1 MTIADV
7 LFIYAT
13 IHPYLT
19 ALVVIVVFSAPFALL
34 AHRREEVAWEAAAK
48 VWADC
53 AKETAKVVEELR
65 KMRDRQ

>member
-13 IHPYLT
+13 MHPYLT

-48 VWADC
+48 AWADC
-53 AKETAKVVEELR
+53 ARETAKAVEELR
-65 KMRDRQ
+65 KMRDR

>member
-34 AHRREEVAWEAAAK
+34 AHRREEVAREAAAK

-53 AKETAKVVEELR
+53 AKGTAKVVEELR